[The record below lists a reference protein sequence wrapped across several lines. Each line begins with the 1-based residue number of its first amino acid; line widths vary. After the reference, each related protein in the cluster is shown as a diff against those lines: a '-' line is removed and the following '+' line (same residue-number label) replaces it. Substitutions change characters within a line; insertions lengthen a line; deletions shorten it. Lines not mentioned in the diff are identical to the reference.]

1 MPITDDCDPRPLH
14 PLKRSQKTRLRKEEE
29 KKKRKKE
36 KLLNE
41 LRYKGY

>member
-1 MPITDDCDPRPLH
+1 MPITYDFDPRPLH
-14 PLKRSQKTRLRKEEE
+14 PLKRSQKVRLRKEEE
-29 KKKRKKE
+29 KKKREKE